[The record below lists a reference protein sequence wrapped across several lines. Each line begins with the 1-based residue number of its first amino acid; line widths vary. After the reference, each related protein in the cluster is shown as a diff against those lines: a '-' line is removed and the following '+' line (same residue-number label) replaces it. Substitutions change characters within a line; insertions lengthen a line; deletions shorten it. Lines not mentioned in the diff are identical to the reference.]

1 MDYDTIDLFMKE
13 MAHRRNEYMKTAYL
27 FFATGFEEVE
37 ALTVV
42 DLLRRGDVD
51 CKTVSV
57 TGDYDVTGSHGI
69 TIRADL
75 LFDETDLT
83 AGEMVILPGGM
94 PGTTNLKAH
103 AGLTRLIEQYHG
115 EGKYLAAACAAPT
128 VYGEMGLLEGKNA
141 TCYPGMEDG
150 LIGANK
156 LTDPVVVD
164 GQFIT
169 SRGMGTCIDFGLKLL
184 ALLTDEANAKV
195 TGTRIVY
202 AGLK

>member
-1 MDYDTIDLFMKE
+1 
-13 MAHRRNEYMKTAYL
+13 MKTAYL

-83 AGEMVILPGGM
+83 AGEMLILPGGM

-103 AGLTRLIEQYHG
+103 AGLTRLIEQYH
-115 EGKYLAAACAAPT
+115 
-128 VYGEMGLLEGKNA
+128 
-141 TCYPGMEDG
+141 
-150 LIGANK
+150 
-156 LTDPVVVD
+156 
-164 GQFIT
+164 
-169 SRGMGTCIDFGLKLL
+169 
-184 ALLTDEANAKV
+184 
-195 TGTRIVY
+195 
-202 AGLK
+202 